1 MIKGSP
7 TARCALNV
15 LNHDMEAKK
24 QPMRSGAMPQRSAF
38 KSFNELNDPVYTMVI
53 CKHSQVKAVTDVCSV
68 ILDQK
73 GKNDGY

>member
-1 MIKGSP
+1 
-7 TARCALNV
+7 
-15 LNHDMEAKK
+15 
-24 QPMRSGAMPQRSAF
+24 MRSGAMPQRSAF
-38 KSFNELNDPVYTMVI
+38 KSFNELNYPVYTMVI